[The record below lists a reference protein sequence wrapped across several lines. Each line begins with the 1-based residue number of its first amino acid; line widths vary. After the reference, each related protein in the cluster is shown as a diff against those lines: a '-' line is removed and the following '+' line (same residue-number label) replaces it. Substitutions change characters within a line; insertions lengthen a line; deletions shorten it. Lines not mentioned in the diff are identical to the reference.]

1 LQLGNLDRRVNIQSA
16 TRLLGPSSCS
26 IFLWLLTEV
35 LETQRKIG
43 GLCFGTRPAKAGPN
57 SYRLGLAKPIEPS
70 LERKKRAWMLGMP
83 WSFRPE
89 NISHQPISS
98 SLLTSARIELL
109 AVVFPGAGGYCCC
122 YLPTAAARRT
132 GTVPGVVVTPHQP
145 RVRVGESPVDDRSCS
160 VTTTDGSITTLWS
173 IRRSSGP
180 AKRPLNSPPF
190 IKADTN
196 STYTRKSFFGE
207 GERRC
212 AILYLTSNAT
222 LQCS

>member
-89 NISHQPISS
+89 NTSHQPISS
-98 SLLTSARIELL
+98 SLLTRRWLLLLLPTDRGGKKDGDSARRR
-109 AVVFPGAGGYCCC
+109 CH
-122 YLPTAAARRT
+122 PTSAARTCRRKPGGRPVLFGDHDGRQHYHPLEHQAEFRT
-132 GTVPGVVVTPHQP
+132 SQ
-145 RVRVGESPVDDRSCS
+145 
-160 VTTTDGSITTLWS
+160 
-173 IRRSSGP
+173 
-180 AKRPLNSPPF
+180 
-190 IKADTN
+190 KAT
-196 STYTRKSFFGE
+196 K
-207 GERRC
+207 
-212 AILYLTSNAT
+212 LTSVHQGRHQLHLHPQKFLWRRGTAVCYT
-222 LQCS
+222 VFDI